1 MRLFVPLE
9 TKDAGIEEERL
20 LCPGEI
26 EWKLAQPAADAD
38 AGHELDCKVSGY
50 GAVFNNED
58 LGGDIILPGAFKR
71 SLSEWTKRKSMPAML
86 WQHMSDQ
93 VIGAWDDIAEDDRGL
108 KVSGTIFGD
117 VPQGMAASTLIKRKA
132 VRGLS
137 IGYRTLDC
145 DTNSKT
151 GVRSI
156 KEAELWEIS
165 PVTFPMN
172 RKAGITQVKTEF
184 QLPDDRTLEKIYRD
198 GGLSQ
203 REAVI
208 AVAVTKKMVSRDGGT
223 KEQPN
228 RDGAGEL
235 LKATR
240 RAAALFAQGTSK

>member
-1 MRLFVPLE
+1 MRLFMPLE
-9 TKDAGIEEERL
+9 TKDAGLDEERL

-38 AGHELDCKVSGY
+38 AGGHELDCKISGY

-58 LGGDIILPGAFKR
+58 QGGDIILPGAFKK
-71 SLSEWTKRKSMPAML
+71 SLAAWTKRKDMPAML
-86 WQHMSDQ
+86 MGHITDQ
-93 VIGAWDDIAEDDRGL
+93 VIGRWEEVTEDDRGL

-117 VPQGMAASTLIKRKA
+117 LPQGAVASTLIKRKA

-137 IGYRTLDC
+137 IGYRTTDA
-145 DTNSKT
+145 DINSKT

-156 KEAELWEIS
+156 KELELWEIS
-165 PVTFPMN
+165 PVLFPMN
-172 RKAGITQVKTEF
+172 QKAGITQVKNEF

-235 LKATR
+235 LKTTR
-240 RAAALFAQGTSK
+240 RAAALFA

>member
-93 VIGAWDDIAEDDRGL
+93 VIGAWDDIAEDDRGENAL
-108 KVSGTIFGD
+108 W
-117 VPQGMAASTLIKRKA
+117 
-132 VRGLS
+132 
-137 IGYRTLDC
+137 
-145 DTNSKT
+145 TN
-151 GVRSI
+151 
-156 KEAELWEIS
+156 
-165 PVTFPMN
+165 PFPMT
-172 RKAGITQVKTEF
+172 R
-184 QLPDDRTLEKIYRD
+184 
-198 GGLSQ
+198 
-203 REAVI
+203 AVFRAPFPI
-208 AVAVTKKMVSRDGGT
+208 MS
-223 KEQPN
+223 
-228 RDGAGEL
+228 
-235 LKATR
+235 ATAWAIR
-240 RAAALFAQGTSK
+240 SG